1 MERIMINSGSK
12 PRQHTQFS
20 EGPSTQRSRLNR
32 ALEAEVR
39 VENPHT
45 DWELPKQAGRTYGYA
60 ASIFSFGSFRLLSG
74 QRLLLEDNEPL
85 RLGSRAL
92 DILIALVERP
102 GELVSKEE
110 LMARVWPN
118 TFVEPANLTVH
129 IAALRRIL
137 RDGRDGNRFLINIPG
152 RGYRFVA
159 PVKIAEE
166 SELSLAPPLVVEHAH
181 NLPANVT
188 RLIGREDVVA
198 ALSAQLSRE
207 RFLTIVGPGGV
218 GKTSVALAVAERLIE
233 AYEHGVWL
241 IDLAPVGDP
250 SLVPSALAAALG
262 LEIRSKEPLTEL
274 IDALRNKRMLLVLD
288 NCEHVIA
295 ASAELAAGILRGAP
309 SVQILATSREPL
321 HTDGEHLYRLPP
333 LASPPPSP
341 QITAAES
348 LGFPAVQL
356 FVERAAGVLGGFN
369 LTDSDAHFVADICRR
384 LDGLPLAIEFAAA
397 RIDSLGIGG
406 VATYLED
413 SSHLLLSRRRS
424 VLPRHHS
431 LCATLDWSYS
441 LLRETEQRVFRR
453 LAMFTG
459 GFTLVAAGAIAADEN
474 HGEDEIIDLVATLV
488 AKSLVVADARASEP
502 RFRLFETTRAYAL
515 AKLSE
520 SGEVDT
526 LRRRH
531 TEYYQGIL
539 ETATPKKAT
548 TDDRSVW
555 GTPEVVANSRAAL
568 TSAFAAHHDASIGR
582 LTPNKEIAPKRKQVS
597 RLKRKIAGRDH

>member
-1 MERIMINSGSK
+1 MFDSSQKFTETVDPRTTRGHERAIC
-12 PRQHTQFS
+12 
-20 EGPSTQRSRLNR
+20 
-32 ALEAEVR
+32 
-39 VENPHT
+39 
-45 DWELPKQAGRTYGYA
+45 
-60 ASIFSFGSFRLLSG
+60 FGSFRLLSG

-369 LTDSDAHFVADICRR
+369 LTDSDAHFVADICHR

-406 VATYLED
+406 VTERLD
-413 SSHLLLSRRRS
+413 DRLRLLTGGHRTA
-424 VLPRHHS
+424 LPRQQTMR
-431 LCATLDWSYS
+431 ATFDWSYG
-441 LLRETEQRVFRR
+441 LLTEAERTVLRR
-453 LAMFTG
+453 LSIFSG
-459 GFTLVAAGAIAADEN
+459 DFTLQAAGAIASDDTRLSNKAVDQ
-474 HGEDEIIDLVATLV
+474 VAELV
-488 AKSLVVADARASEP
+488 AKSLVVAEVEHAAP
-502 RFRLFETTRAYAL
+502 RLRLLQTARAYAL
-515 AKLSE
+515 AKLTE
-520 SGEVDT
+520 SGELDDAPS
-526 LRRRH
+526 LRIH
-531 TEYYQGIL
+531 
-539 ETATPKKAT
+539 
-548 TDDRSVW
+548 
-555 GTPEVVANSRAAL
+555 
-568 TSAFAAHHDASIGR
+568 
-582 LTPNKEIAPKRKQVS
+582 RKCVKNCC
-597 RLKRKIAGRDH
+597 LG